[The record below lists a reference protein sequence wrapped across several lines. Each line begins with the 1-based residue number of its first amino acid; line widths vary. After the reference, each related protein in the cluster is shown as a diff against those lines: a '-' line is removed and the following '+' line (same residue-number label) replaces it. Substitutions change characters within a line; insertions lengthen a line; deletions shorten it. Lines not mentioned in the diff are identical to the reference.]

1 MENITIEISKNI
13 KDTMYFLCHY
23 CNQLIKKEEIIQC
36 TLEDCQES
44 FCYNCIKINFPEEEL
59 EEIKKESEENGW
71 ICFKCE
77 KKCNCEKCIKKT
89 EKQNKTNIINNN
101 IINNNKLN
109 NEISKK
115 NIEINKGK
123 NNLKNKI
130 YFLSKK
136 IEIKEPEKITKESG
150 KDAYLIDTLYN
161 GFKIIQDKS
170 STKFPYVSNQ
180 KNIISKFELQLIKVA
195 RGCEHFYRHKC
206 NKNYINKKCYLCNK
220 KEHHTN
226 ELIRFS
232 TSKQFI
238 NYLRYL
244 FICMEN
250 ILNYNFEVFNI
261 NKKQFFDYYK
271 NYEKGLTKWGFKN
284 PKIICKLCI
293 FKKLN
298 KPNCLNFFQK
308 NIKDLGN
315 ILIDSDNDS
324 SDENINNKNFNCN
337 LNNGN
342 LYLYHDKKIKVY
354 FNNKF
359 YFDMQKLFF
368 VLFQS
373 INEFIMIIKKINIAT
388 YNKMYS
394 FKNKDLIDFYQK
406 IILVFQNVKNNY
418 KKLKDYLEKYYHLI
432 NEFVNYA
439 FSFIIKENRIMN
451 NLLISN
457 NEVKKVQNQ
466 FFELI
471 ENLITSF
478 GEFVNRIK
486 EQIKC

>member
-1 MENITIEISKNI
+1 
-13 KDTMYFLCHY
+13 
-23 CNQLIKKEEIIQC
+23 
-36 TLEDCQES
+36 
-44 FCYNCIKINFPEEEL
+44 
-59 EEIKKESEENGW
+59 
-71 ICFKCE
+71 
-77 KKCNCEKCIKKT
+77 
-89 EKQNKTNIINNN
+89 
-101 IINNNKLN
+101 
-109 NEISKK
+109 
-115 NIEINKGK
+115 
-123 NNLKNKI
+123 
-130 YFLSKK
+130 
-136 IEIKEPEKITKESG
+136 
-150 KDAYLIDTLYN
+150 
-161 GFKIIQDKS
+161 
-170 STKFPYVSNQ
+170 
-180 KNIISKFELQLIKVA
+180 
-195 RGCEHFYRHKC
+195 
-206 NKNYINKKCYLCNK
+206 
-220 KEHHTN
+220 
-226 ELIRFS
+226 
-232 TSKQFI
+232 
-238 NYLRYL
+238 
-244 FICMEN
+244 MEN

-315 ILIDSDNDS
+315 ILIDSDNDF

-354 FNNKF
+354 FNDKF

-373 INEFIMIIKKINIAT
+373 INKFIMIIKKINIAT

-471 ENLITSF
+471 ENLIISF